1 MFAVPLAFT
10 AGLLALTLLPRLQAA
25 MALLWSFWGAGA
37 ILLVW
42 LGASFARLPRALKTA
57 RRRIYLAPPR
67 PQHYIQ
73 ACCHLTVYA
82 FWGYF
87 WRPVYDF
94 APLLVGQLLF
104 AYAFDMLLSWSR
116 RETYGLG
123 FGPFPIIFSTNLFL
137 WFIDDWFAFQ
147 FLLVARRLCRQ
158 GVRPLGTRRQASAH
172 LQPVGVHAGHLL
184 RGAAGHGHDR
194 T

>member
-1 MFAVPLAFT
+1 MLALPLVFT
-10 AGLLALTLLPRLQAA
+10 AGLLALTLLPRLQRSQD
-25 MALLWSFWGAGA
+25 LLWSFWGTGA

-42 LGASFARLPRALKTA
+42 LALIAVRAMKEGAPS
-57 RRRIYLAPPR
+57 IYLAPPR

-116 RETYGLG
+116 RDSYTLG

-147 FLLVARRLCRQ
+147 FLMVAVGFAAKAFIRWERTANASTSS
-158 GVRPLGTRRQASAH
+158 TRRRSRWPSSRSCCWSPAR
-172 LQPVGVHAGHLL
+172 P
-184 RGAAGHGHDR
+184 